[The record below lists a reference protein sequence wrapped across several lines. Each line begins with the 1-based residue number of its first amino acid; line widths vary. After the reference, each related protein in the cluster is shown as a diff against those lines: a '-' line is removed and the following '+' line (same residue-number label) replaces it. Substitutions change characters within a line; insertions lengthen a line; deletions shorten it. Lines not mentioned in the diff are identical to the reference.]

1 MPIDFPPPP
10 LHIPLHALRLE
21 GFMCSPGWPQ
31 TRDPPASASFANPT
45 GVRHHN
51 RLYVQAKVGG
61 GCSLACFTFHL
72 NHCYFWLWGIFCL
85 QKRNFTAFNINTRL
99 PANLRGSFVSSLSLG
114 GVMLMQGCTV
124 THIARVTDDIY
135 HTPLNQRRHM
145 KEGSGPLVP
154 GQGGSVR
161 RALG

>member
-1 MPIDFPPPP
+1 MLCQLTSPLPHCTSHCMLCVWKALCVAQAGLKLVILLPPPP
-10 LHIPLHALRLE
+10 
-21 GFMCSPGWPQ
+21 S
-31 TRDPPASASFANPT
+31 ANPT
-45 GVRHHN
+45 GVCHHN
-51 RLYVQAKVGG
+51 RLYAQAKVGG
-61 GCSLACFTFHL
+61 GYYLGCFTFHL

-135 HTPLNQRRHM
+135 HTPLNLRRHTQ
-145 KEGSGPLVP
+145 EGAGPLIL
-154 GQGGSVR
+154 GQGID
-161 RALG
+161 